1 MLFYRGQEAQIIKHD
16 QVPHP
21 VCWQH
26 QYITSNSPQHH
37 SDQQIHQNEKGV
49 EIVR

>member
-37 SDQQIHQNEKGV
+37 SDQQNHQNKKGV